1 MTDAWLIVH
10 RMFMP
15 AEGQMFASAEIAVA
29 VAAWMAVLLAHLMA
43 SYLDMRSAWRWLP
56 APVMAT
62 GMAVLFLVVQV
73 LMPHRGGAF
82 IYFQF

>member
-1 MTDAWLIVH
+1 
-10 RMFMP
+10 
-15 AEGQMFASAEIAVA
+15 MFASAEVAIAL
-29 VAAWMAVLLAHLMA
+29 AAWTAVLLGHFVS
-43 SYLDMRSAWRWLP
+43 SYVDMRSGLRWLP

-62 GMAVLFLVVQV
+62 AMAVVFLFVQA